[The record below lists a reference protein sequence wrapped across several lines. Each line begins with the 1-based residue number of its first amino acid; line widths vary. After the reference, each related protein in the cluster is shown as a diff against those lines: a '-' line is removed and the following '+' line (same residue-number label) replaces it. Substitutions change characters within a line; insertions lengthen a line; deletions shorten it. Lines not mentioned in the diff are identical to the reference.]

1 MANKTVEQV
10 EREFIER
17 HPVAMKPGTVVG
29 EPDAASYRM
38 SGWDS

>member
-29 EPDAASYRM
+29 NVTPRATE
-38 SGWDS
+38 